1 VPGGVTRRSG
11 PKRLKFEFLANTFHF
26 LSEWRGSA
34 AARRAARLT
43 GRAARPGSPGS
54 RCQLPPHHVTTI
66 AHTLRE
72 AHASHRAHAGRP
84 SSRSVAEDGDRLDR
98 RVERSH
104 DVAAHLEAIEPARS
118 KCVTGEDQSSVT
130 SCCDA
135 AEFGCRHNAPCLSW
149 EPAAP
154 IDNARPWA
162 IARCFDQ
169 CTVDHL
175 RSTHTRALAN
185 APRARGRHAKRTG

>member
-1 VPGGVTRRSG
+1 MNMR
-11 PKRLKFEFLANTFHF
+11 PKKSRKDAKIEHWRELALTFWYYIF
-26 LSEWRGSA
+26 V
-34 AARRAARLT
+34 
-43 GRAARPGSPGS
+43 GRAATRWGAVVP
-54 RCQLPPHHVTTI
+54 RTQ
-66 AHTLRE
+66 
-72 AHASHRAHAGRP
+72 RAQ
-84 SSRSVAEDGDRLDR
+84 VLDR
-98 RVERSH
+98 RKRSSGSYSATKL
-104 DVAAHLEAIEPARS
+104 VARFEP
-118 KCVTGEDQSSVT
+118 VTGEDQSSVT
-130 SCCDA
+130 SCCNA
-135 AEFGCRHNAPCLSW
+135 AEFGCRHIAPCLSW